1 MPHATLWRLA
11 RSRCETPHAFR
22 TRVPH
27 TTQVVRS
34 LSACQ
39 GALLLVDAT
48 QGVQAQTLST
58 AKTAQAAG
66 LKLVPVVTKI
76 DLHHA
81 NVDVRDAIVFGAV
94 TTPTLLT
101 SEKM

>member
-1 MPHATLWRLA
+1 M
-11 RSRCETPHAFR
+11 
-22 TRVPH
+22 
-27 TTQVVRS
+27 VRS

-58 AKTAQAAG
+58 AKAAQAAG

-81 NVDVRDAIVFGAV
+81 NVDVRERRILEVRSFRIVPTQTLTVKDAKF
-94 TTPTLLT
+94 
-101 SEKM
+101 

>member
-1 MPHATLWRLA
+1 MDVMIANSHVLL
-11 RSRCETPHAFR
+11 SRTI
-22 TRVPH
+22 
-27 TTQVVRS
+27 QVVRS

-58 AKTAQAAG
+58 AKAAQAAG

-81 NVDVRDAIVFGAV
+81 NVEVSFLCVPGRHLRSENIRGAV
-94 TTPTLLT
+94 LT
-101 SEKM
+101 CLRQA

>member
-1 MPHATLWRLA
+1 MREEGIPQQHGTRDTLYV
-11 RSRCETPHAFR
+11 
-22 TRVPH
+22 TRFWYAL
-27 TTQVVRS
+27 QVVRS

-58 AKTAQAAG
+58 AKAAQAAG

-81 NVDVRDAIVFGAV
+81 NVDVSV
-94 TTPTLLT
+94 
-101 SEKM
+101 